1 MADSFFP
8 KVKKSIT
15 DFLYEEEGN
24 IPRNKLLT
32 LGFTQDKQVSS
43 TLQIGIKIP
52 EFFLREITSHVSQHD
67 NINIFCHRMLQGYF
81 SNTVS
86 TIL

>member
-32 LGFTQDKQVSS
+32 LGLMLINF
-43 TLQIGIKIP
+43 I
-52 EFFLREITSHVSQHD
+52 FF
-67 NINIFCHRMLQGYF
+67 Y
-81 SNTVS
+81 
-86 TIL
+86 